1 MEKIDLLKAKG
12 KNKNYISINSYSN
25 NQDIIYLCFMKENL
39 ENITNDD
46 IPKIITNKEKM
57 LEKLNIILKK
67 NKIKNSENKKIM
79 YFYKTFQK
87 SLHNFKFYDD
97 CSYVTFMKIENLDNG
112 YYKIIYLKDYWKT
125 KYRYDDYGIPMYNT
139 GVKKIE
145 KIEFIEKQLN
155 QNETIEL
162 VKSENFKKLEEN
174 SLNDIVNFG
183 FSSILDKE
191 YELENIRYKE
201 LEEIF

>member
-1 MEKIDLLKAKG
+1 MEKINLLKAKE

-25 NQDIIYLCFMKENL
+25 NQEDIIYLRFLKENL
-39 ENITNDD
+39 ENITNNDV
-46 IPKIITNKEKM
+46 PKIITNKEKM

-67 NKIKNSENKKIM
+67 NKIKNGENKKIM

-87 SLHNFKFYDD
+87 SGD
-97 CSYVTFMKIENLDNG
+97 CSYVPFMKIENLDNG
-112 YYKIIYLKDYWKT
+112 YYKIIYFKDYWKT
-125 KYRYDDYGIPMYNT
+125 EYRYDDYGIPMYNR
-139 GVKKIE
+139 GVE
-145 KIEFIEKQLN
+145 KFEKLEFTEKQLN
-155 QNETIEL
+155 QDEMIGL
-162 VKSENFKKLEEN
+162 VKSEKFKKLEEN

-191 YELENIRYKE
+191 YELENIKYRE

>member
-1 MEKIDLLKAKG
+1 MEKINLLKAKE

-25 NQDIIYLCFMKENL
+25 NQEDIIYLRFLKENL
-39 ENITNDD
+39 ENITNNDV
-46 IPKIITNKEKM
+46 PKIITNKEKM

-67 NKIKNSENKKIM
+67 NKIKNGGNKKIM

-87 SLHNFKFYDD
+87 SGD
-97 CSYVTFMKIENLDNG
+97 CSYVPFMKIENLDNG
-112 YYKIIYLKDYWKT
+112 YYKIIYFKDYWKT
-125 KYRYDDYGIPMYNT
+125 EYRYDDYGIPMYNR
-139 GVKKIE
+139 GVE
-145 KIEFIEKQLN
+145 KFEKLEFTEKQLN
-155 QNETIEL
+155 QDEMIGL

-191 YELENIRYKE
+191 YELENIKYRE

>member
-1 MEKIDLLKAKG
+1 MEKINLLKAKE

-25 NQDIIYLCFMKENL
+25 NQEDIIYLRFLKENL
-39 ENITNDD
+39 ENITNNDV
-46 IPKIITNKEKM
+46 PKIITNKEKM

-67 NKIKNSENKKIM
+67 NKIKNGENKKIM

-87 SLHNFKFYDD
+87 SGD
-97 CSYVTFMKIENLDNG
+97 CSYVPFMKIENLDNG
-112 YYKIIYLKDYWKT
+112 YYKIIYFKDYWKT
-125 KYRYDDYGIPMYNT
+125 EYRYDDYGIPMYNR
-139 GVKKIE
+139 GVE
-145 KIEFIEKQLN
+145 KFEKLEFTEKQLN
-155 QNETIEL
+155 QDEMIGL

-183 FSSILDKE
+183 FSSILDNE
-191 YELENIRYKE
+191 YELENIKYKE

>member
-1 MEKIDLLKAKG
+1 MEKINLLKAKE

-25 NQDIIYLCFMKENL
+25 NQEDIIYLRFLKENL
-39 ENITNDD
+39 ENITNNDV
-46 IPKIITNKEKM
+46 PKIITNKEKM

-67 NKIKNSENKKIM
+67 NKIKNGENKKIM

-87 SLHNFKFYDD
+87 SGD
-97 CSYVTFMKIENLDNG
+97 CSYVPFMKIENLDNG
-112 YYKIIYLKDYWKT
+112 YYKIIYFKDYWKT
-125 KYRYDDYGIPMYNT
+125 EYRYDDYGIPMYNR
-139 GVKKIE
+139 GVE
-145 KIEFIEKQLN
+145 KFEKLEFTEKQLN
-155 QNETIEL
+155 QNEMIEL

-183 FSSILDKE
+183 FSSILDNE
-191 YELENIRYKE
+191 YELENIKYKE

>member
-1 MEKIDLLKAKG
+1 MEKINLLKAKE

-25 NQDIIYLCFMKENL
+25 NQEDIIYLRFLKENL
-39 ENITNDD
+39 ENITNNDV
-46 IPKIITNKEKM
+46 PKIIINKEKM

-67 NKIKNSENKKIM
+67 NKIKNGENKKIM

-87 SLHNFKFYDD
+87 SGD
-97 CSYVTFMKIENLDNG
+97 CSYVPFMKIENLDNG
-112 YYKIIYLKDYWKT
+112 YYKIIYFKDYWKT
-125 KYRYDDYGIPMYNT
+125 EYRYDDYGIPMYNR
-139 GVKKIE
+139 GVE
-145 KIEFIEKQLN
+145 KFEKLEFTEKQLN
-155 QNETIEL
+155 QDEMIGL
-162 VKSENFKKLEEN
+162 VKSEKFKKLDEN

-191 YELENIRYKE
+191 YELENIKYRE

>member
-1 MEKIDLLKAKG
+1 MEKINLLKAKE

-25 NQDIIYLCFMKENL
+25 NQEDIIYLRFL
-39 ENITNDD
+39 ENITNNDV
-46 IPKIITNKEKM
+46 PKIITNKEKM

-67 NKIKNSENKKIM
+67 NKIKNGENKKIM

-87 SLHNFKFYDD
+87 SGD
-97 CSYVTFMKIENLDNG
+97 CSYVPFMKIENLDNG
-112 YYKIIYLKDYWKT
+112 YYKIIYFKDYWKT
-125 KYRYDDYGIPMYNT
+125 EYRYDDYGIPMYNR
-139 GVKKIE
+139 GVE
-145 KIEFIEKQLN
+145 KFEKLEFTEKQLN
-155 QNETIEL
+155 QDEMIGL
-162 VKSENFKKLEEN
+162 VKSEKFKKLDEN

-191 YELENIRYKE
+191 YELENIKYRE

>member
-1 MEKIDLLKAKG
+1 MEKIDLLKAKE

-39 ENITNDD
+39 DNITNDD

-87 SLHNFKFYDD
+87 SGD
-97 CSYVTFMKIENLDNG
+97 CSYVPFMKIENLDNG
-112 YYKIIYLKDYWKT
+112 YYKIIYFKDYWKT
-125 KYRYDDYGIPMYNT
+125 EYRYDDYGIPMYNR
-139 GVKKIE
+139 GVE
-145 KIEFIEKQLN
+145 KFEKLEFTEKQLN
-155 QNETIEL
+155 QDEMIGL

-183 FSSILDKE
+183 FSSILDNE
-191 YELENIRYKE
+191 YELENIKYKE

>member
-1 MEKIDLLKAKG
+1 MEKINLLKAKE

-25 NQDIIYLCFMKENL
+25 NQEDIIYLRFVKENL
-39 ENITNDD
+39 ENITNNDV
-46 IPKIITNKEKM
+46 PKIITNKEKM

-67 NKIKNSENKKIM
+67 NKIKNGENKKIM

-87 SLHNFKFYDD
+87 SGD
-97 CSYVTFMKIENLDNG
+97 CSYVPFMKIENLDNG
-112 YYKIIYLKDYWKT
+112 YYKIIYFKDYLKT
-125 KYRYDDYGIPMYNT
+125 EYRYDDYGIPMYNR
-139 GVKKIE
+139 GVE
-145 KIEFIEKQLN
+145 KFEKLEFTEKQLN
-155 QNETIEL
+155 QDEMIGL
-162 VKSENFKKLEEN
+162 VKSEKFKKLDEN

-191 YELENIRYKE
+191 YELENIKYRE

>member
-1 MEKIDLLKAKG
+1 MEKINLLKAKE

-67 NKIKNSENKKIM
+67 NKIKNGENKKIM

-87 SLHNFKFYDD
+87 SGD
-97 CSYVTFMKIENLDNG
+97 CSYVPFMKIENLDNG
-112 YYKIIYLKDYWKT
+112 YYKIIYFKDYWKT
-125 KYRYDDYGIPMYNT
+125 EYRYDDYGIPMYNR
-139 GVKKIE
+139 GVE
-145 KIEFIEKQLN
+145 KFEKLEFTEKQLN
-155 QNETIEL
+155 QDEMIGL
-162 VKSENFKKLEEN
+162 VKSEKFKKLDEN

-183 FSSILDKE
+183 FSSILDNE
-191 YELENIRYKE
+191 YELENIKYKE

>member
-1 MEKIDLLKAKG
+1 MEKINLLKAKE

-25 NQDIIYLCFMKENL
+25 NQEDIIYLRFLKENL
-39 ENITNDD
+39 ENITNNDV
-46 IPKIITNKEKM
+46 PKIITNKEKM

-67 NKIKNSENKKIM
+67 NKIKNGENKKIM

-87 SLHNFKFYDD
+87 SGD
-97 CSYVTFMKIENLDNG
+97 CSYVPFMKIENLDNG
-112 YYKIIYLKDYWKT
+112 YYKIIYFKDYWKT
-125 KYRYDDYGIPMYNT
+125 EYRYDDYGIPMYNR
-139 GVKKIE
+139 GVE
-145 KIEFIEKQLN
+145 KLEKLEFTEKQLN
-155 QNETIEL
+155 QDEMIGL
-162 VKSENFKKLEEN
+162 VKSEKFKKLDEN

-191 YELENIRYKE
+191 YELENIKYKE

>member
-1 MEKIDLLKAKG
+1 MEKINLLKAKE

-25 NQDIIYLCFMKENL
+25 NQEDIIYLRFLKENL
-39 ENITNDD
+39 ENITNNDV
-46 IPKIITNKEKM
+46 PKIITNKEKM

-67 NKIKNSENKKIM
+67 NKIKNGENKKIM

-87 SLHNFKFYDD
+87 SGD
-97 CSYVTFMKIENLDNG
+97 CSYVPFMKIENLDNG
-112 YYKIIYLKDYWKT
+112 YYKIIYFKDYWKT
-125 KYRYDDYGIPMYNT
+125 EYRYDDYGIPMYNR
-139 GVKKIE
+139 GVE
-145 KIEFIEKQLN
+145 KFEKLEFTEKQLN
-155 QNETIEL
+155 QDEMIGL
-162 VKSENFKKLEEN
+162 VKSEKFKKLDEN

-191 YELENIRYKE
+191 YELENIKYRE

>member
-1 MEKIDLLKAKG
+1 MEKINLLKAKE

-25 NQDIIYLCFMKENL
+25 NQEDIIYLRFLKENL
-39 ENITNDD
+39 ENITNNDV
-46 IPKIITNKEKM
+46 PKIITNKEKM

-67 NKIKNSENKKIM
+67 NKIKNGENKKIM

-87 SLHNFKFYDD
+87 SGD
-97 CSYVTFMKIENLDNG
+97 CSYVPFMKIENLDNG
-112 YYKIIYLKDYWKT
+112 YYKIIYFKDYWKT
-125 KYRYDDYGIPMYNT
+125 KYRYDDYGIPMSNT

-145 KIEFIEKQLN
+145 KLEFIEKQLN
-155 QNETIEL
+155 QNEMIEL

-191 YELENIRYKE
+191 YELENIKYKE

>member
-1 MEKIDLLKAKG
+1 MEKINLLKAKE

-25 NQDIIYLCFMKENL
+25 NQEDIIYLRFLKENL
-39 ENITNDD
+39 ENITNNDV
-46 IPKIITNKEKM
+46 PKIITNKEKM

-67 NKIKNSENKKIM
+67 NKIKNGENKKIM

-87 SLHNFKFYDD
+87 SGD
-97 CSYVTFMKIENLDNG
+97 CSYVPFMKIENLDNG
-112 YYKIIYLKDYWKT
+112 YYKIIYFKDYWKT
-125 KYRYDDYGIPMYNT
+125 KYRYDDYGIPMYDT

-145 KIEFIEKQLN
+145 KLEFIEKQLN
-155 QNETIEL
+155 QDEMIEL
-162 VKSENFKKLEEN
+162 VKSENFKKLDKS

-183 FSSILDKE
+183 FCSILDKE
-191 YELENIRYKE
+191 YELEKIKYKE

>member
-1 MEKIDLLKAKG
+1 MEKINLLKAKE

-25 NQDIIYLCFMKENL
+25 NQEDIIYLRFMKENL
-39 ENITNDD
+39 ENITNNDV
-46 IPKIITNKEKM
+46 PKIITNKEKM

-67 NKIKNSENKKIM
+67 NKIKNGENKKIM

-87 SLHNFKFYDD
+87 NGN

-112 YYKIIYLKDYWKT
+112 YYKIIYFKDYWKT
-125 KYRYDDYGIPMYNT
+125 EYRYDDYGIPMYNR
-139 GVKKIE
+139 GIE
-145 KIEFIEKQLN
+145 KLEKLEFTEKQLN
-155 QNETIEL
+155 QDEMIGL
-162 VKSENFKKLEEN
+162 VKSEKFKKLDEN
-174 SLNDIVNFG
+174 SLNDIVNFE

-191 YELENIRYKE
+191 YELENIKYKE